1 MALDHAGR
9 PAEAVGSNAGHAL
22 WSGIVEPPHAERIA
36 ATLRSPAMSSGWGL
50 RTYASGQAGYN
61 PIGYHTGSV
70 WPHDTAIAAD
80 GLRRYGFHDDANA
93 LAAAVLEAA
102 RHFPGGRLPELFAG
116 FDREAGG
123 PPVAYPVACS
133 PQAWAAGTPF
143 MLIRT
148 MLGLRA
154 RASEHAL
161 ELDRPHLPP
170 WIGRI
175 TIRRLRVGDATCDLR
190 VQWRG
195 DRPSVDVLRTDG
207 PLEVT
212 VRE

>member
-1 MALDHAGR
+1 
-9 PAEAVGSNAGHAL
+9 
-22 WSGIVEPPHAERIA
+22 
-36 ATLRSPAMSSGWGL
+36 
-50 RTYASGQAGYN
+50 
-61 PIGYHTGSV
+61 
-70 WPHDTAIAAD
+70 
-80 GLRRYGFHDDANA
+80 
-93 LAAAVLEAA
+93 
-102 RHFPGGRLPELFAG
+102 
-116 FDREAGG
+116 
-123 PPVAYPVACS
+123 
-133 PQAWAAGTPF
+133 